1 VPIFSPQEI
10 LAVAAVVDIALQRDN
25 RPIVAKRLAAR
36 HGFPAR
42 YLDRVLRRLVRAGIL
57 RGFHGPG
64 GGFGLVGERNG
75 VTAHDILRAE
85 PNSELLK
92 NVVLP
97 VLSAAEREFG
107 QALSEI
113 TLDDIVKFASLND
126 YGAERR

>member
-1 VPIFSPQEI
+1 MIIRAPTKMNG
-10 LAVAAVVDIALQRDN
+10 L
-25 RPIVAKRLAAR
+25 
-36 HGFPAR
+36 PAR

-57 RGFHGPG
+57 RGFRGPG

-113 TLDDIVKFASLND
+113 TLDDIVKFASLNG